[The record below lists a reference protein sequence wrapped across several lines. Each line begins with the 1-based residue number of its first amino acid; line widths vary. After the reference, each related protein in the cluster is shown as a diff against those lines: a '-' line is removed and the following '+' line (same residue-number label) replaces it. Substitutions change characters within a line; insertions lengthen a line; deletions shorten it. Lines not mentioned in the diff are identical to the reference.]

1 MPFDEK
7 QVMESC
13 ATFIKKDCQ
22 LDDVQVFHA
31 EDESISF
38 PCDVGILHSHV
49 PDPMNRKKEAKPGKP
64 AYCAYYEEYGC
75 LLQTRLVVVVA
86 PVVPLVGGVTPRPV
100 RIPLEDVQQL
110 PVHLLCISVTA
121 RYCVHHMHRI
131 GDSVWDLLLI
141 ASHRAH
147 HQLCAFHVLPRV
159 RRLGI
164 DVESRLEAG
173 DALLVLPEL
182 HQSTDSLFNPLPT
195 QRRELYRR
203 RQTLEPARSPRCSI
217 AGLH

>member
-31 EDESISF
+31 EDDSISF
-38 PCDVGILHSHV
+38 SCGAVILHSHV

-75 LLQTRLVVVVA
+75 LLQTRLVVLALVVPFVRVA
-86 PVVPLVGGVTPRPV
+86 PRSI
-100 RIPLEDVQQL
+100 RIALEEIQQL
-110 PVHLLCISVTA
+110 SIHLLCVSVAA
-121 RYCVHHMHRI
+121 RNCIHHMRRI
-131 GDSVWDLLLI
+131 GDGICDLLLI
-141 ASHRAH
+141 RLRRGH
-147 HQLCAFHVLPRV
+147 HQLCTLHIFLRV

-164 DVESRLEAG
+164 DAESRFKAG
-173 DALLVLPEL
+173 DALLELPQL
-182 HQSTDSLFNPLPT
+182 HQSRHFESNPLPT
-195 QRRELYRR
+195 QRPELCMHL
-203 RQTLEPARSPRCSI
+203 QTMERVQLPHCSS

>member
-1 MPFDEK
+1 
-7 QVMESC
+7 MESC

-31 EDESISF
+31 EDDSISF
-38 PCDVGILHSHV
+38 PRHVGILHSHV

-75 LLQTRLVVVVA
+75 LLQTRLVVMVA

-100 RIPLEDVQQL
+100 RIPFEDVQQL
-110 PVHLLCISVTA
+110 PVHLLCISVA
-121 RYCVHHMHRI
+121 DRNCVHHMHRI
-131 GDSVWDLLLI
+131 GDGVCDLLLI

-164 DVESRLEAG
+164 DVESRFKAG

-182 HQSTDSLFNPLPT
+182 HQSLGLPPNPLPT
-195 QRRELYRR
+195 QRRVLYRR
-203 RQTLEPARSPRCSI
+203 RQTSERARSPRCSS

>member
-75 LLQTRLVVVVA
+75 LLQTRLVVVV
-86 PVVPLVGGVTPRPV
+86 VTNTISCGGGSCGAACWR
-100 RIPLEDVQQL
+100 
-110 PVHLLCISVTA
+110 S
-121 RYCVHHMHRI
+121 
-131 GDSVWDLLLI
+131 DS
-141 ASHRAH
+141 
-147 HQLCAFHVLPRV
+147 
-159 RRLGI
+159 
-164 DVESRLEAG
+164 
-173 DALLVLPEL
+173 
-182 HQSTDSLFNPLPT
+182 STGPH
-195 QRRELYRR
+195 
-203 RQTLEPARSPRCSI
+203 PA
-217 AGLH
+217 

>member
-1 MPFDEK
+1 M
-7 QVMESC
+7 
-13 ATFIKKDCQ
+13 
-22 LDDVQVFHA
+22 
-31 EDESISF
+31 
-38 PCDVGILHSHV
+38 
-49 PDPMNRKKEAKPGKP
+49 
-64 AYCAYYEEYGC
+64 
-75 LLQTRLVVVVA
+75 VVA

-121 RYCVHHMHRI
+121 RYCIHHMHRI